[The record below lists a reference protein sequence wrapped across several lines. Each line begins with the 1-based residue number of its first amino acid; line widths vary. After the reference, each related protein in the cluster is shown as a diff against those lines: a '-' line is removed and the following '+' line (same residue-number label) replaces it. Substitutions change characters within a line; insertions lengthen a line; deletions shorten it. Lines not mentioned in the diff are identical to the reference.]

1 MVLGID
7 LLWVKVGKCG
17 GTESYIRNLLDGF
30 ITIENYIQFVL
41 FVAKDNAY
49 SFEKY
54 EIRDKMRLVICEIE
68 SERPM
73 KRLIW
78 EDLHMHSYAK
88 KANVDAM
95 FIPVY
100 SKPWTYG
107 SKIPYFTTI
116 HDLQALHYPEYF
128 SKLMNVFMKYMWW
141 YACKTSKKIIAISE
155 FVKDDI
161 IKNFPCA
168 DGKVTTIYNPIISTN
183 SGLDASVIEEKY
195 DIKANKYFYCVSSL
209 LPHKNLIVVLK
220 AIKKMKDENKDGMLV
235 LSGVGGNNEEFD
247 NLCDELDVKDRV
259 IQTGFVSNEE
269 RDCLYENCEMFLFPS
284 VFEGFGMPPIEAM
297 RRGKHV
303 IMTKASCLE
312 EVTEGKAMY
321 VNNPYDEREWVEKI
335 EEARKTVA
343 PVEAFKKYELETV
356 AKEYLKIFSACSL
369 TKK

>member
-30 ITIENYIQFVL
+30 SAVENDIKFVL

-54 EIRDKMRLVICEIE
+54 YAKDKFELVTCNIE
-68 SERPM
+68 SELPM

-78 EDLHMHSYAK
+78 EELHMHRLAK

-107 SKIPYFTTI
+107 SRMPYYTTI

-128 SKLMNVFMKYMWW
+128 SKVMCIFMKYIWW
-141 YACKTSKKIIAISE
+141 YACKTSKKIIAISG

-168 DGKVTTIYNPIISTN
+168 DGKVTTIYNPIITTK
-183 SGLDASVIEEKY
+183 SGLDASVIEKKY
-195 DIKANKYFYCVSSL
+195 GIESNKYFYCVSSL

-220 AIKKMKDENKDGMLV
+220 AIKKMKDEKKEGILV
-235 LSGVGGNNEEFD
+235 LSGVGGNDKEFD
-247 NLCDELDVKDRV
+247 KLCDDLDIKDRV
-259 IQTGFVSNEE
+259 IQTGFVSNAE

-284 VFEGFGMPPIEAM
+284 IFEGFGMPPIEAM

-303 IMTKASCLE
+303 IMTKSTCLE
-312 EVTEGKAMY
+312 EVTEGKAVY
-321 VNNPYDEREWVEKI
+321 VDNPYDESEWVDKI
-335 EEARKTVA
+335 EVARTKSA
-343 PVEAFKKYELETV
+343 PVEPFEKYELETV
-356 AKEYLKIFSACSL
+356 TKEYLKLFCNV
-369 TKK
+369 

>member
-30 ITIENYIQFVL
+30 TIVDSDIKFIL

-54 EIRDKMRLVICEIE
+54 EAKDKVELVICNVE

-73 KRLIW
+73 KRLVW
-78 EDLHMHSYAK
+78 EDLHMHKFAK
-88 KANVDAM
+88 KAKVDAM

-107 SKIPYFTTI
+107 SKMPYFTTI

-128 SKLMNVFMKYMWW
+128 SKVMYIFMKYIWW
-141 YACKTSKKIIAISE
+141 YACRTSTKIIAISE

-161 IKNFPCA
+161 IKNFPSA
-168 DGKVTTIYNPIISTN
+168 KGKVTTIYNPIITTN
-183 SGLDASVIEEKY
+183 SGLEASVIEEKY
-195 DIKANKYFYCVSSL
+195 GIKSNRYFYCVSSL
-209 LPHKNLIVVLK
+209 LPHKNLIVILK
-220 AIKKMKDENKDGMLV
+220 AIKKMKDENKEGILV
-235 LSGVGGNNEEFD
+235 LSGVGGNNKEFD
-247 NLCDELDVKDRV
+247 KLCDDLDIRDRV

-284 VFEGFGMPPIEAM
+284 IFEGFGMPPIEAM

-303 IMTKASCLE
+303 IMTKATCLE
-312 EVTEGKAMY
+312 EVTEGKAIY
-321 VNNPYDEREWVEKI
+321 VDNPYNETEWVEKI
-335 EEARKTVA
+335 EYARKKA
-343 PVEAFKKYELETV
+343 PSVECFEKYELENV
-356 AKEYLKIFSACSL
+356 VKEYFNLFCNE
-369 TKK
+369 